1 MRIHSISTICR
12 KCLMLLA
19 LLLASIQMVHAQE
32 ESGGTTTTEMK
43 VYGDSDLIA
52 TKYAGGSGTKDDP
65 WLISNDLELAKL
77 AHDVTNG
84 TTKAMFAGKYFKLN
98 KDINLNKGKWMP
110 IGTWKCNKSSNDR
123 YFAGKFDGDG
133 HTISNMK
140 IEWVN
145 EKDFEASWGLFGRLY
160 GTSASSE
167 DTYASVTN
175 LIIENAHIQK
185 KKDTAPVGK
194 SVIKIGTV
202 AGDMTQYAEISNIII
217 RNSEI
222 TDNAETYSTPNS
234 FRVGGV
240 VGYIDNSTNLNLFRI
255 FNISANVDVN
265 MLTNASLTSTSG
277 DHQATISGGFGAV
290 SKLAKPNSSNLVIL
304 PRNILIHGKL
314 TTSTKAE
321 KCKKGSVMASNSGSM
336 DFINETADGQPI
348 TSTWYYTAAN
358 KVTGKKDYKYGTE
371 KSIDAIDENT
381 GMTFGK
387 TFVDQ
392 INQYLFDK
400 KLDRKSWAYLGD
412 SIFTFRNI
420 KLKLERG
427 ENDVLTVV
435 DENGTT
441 NSDTYNWYVFKDNST
456 TVTKV
461 NTEACNPFTLPRQP
475 YNQYVYAESKDGSLR
490 TSTILVKAIGI
501 TAKLDSKNDPN
512 SQIAPITYIVN
523 VTNDTNLSNDNLGLT
538 ITYQWFNGKT
548 ELTGETSNKFI
559 RPASATHKDK
569 YNCQVI

>member
-32 ESGGTTTTEMK
+32 EGGTTTTTETK
-43 VYGDSDLIA
+43 VYGEGDLIA

-77 AHDVTNG
+77 AYDVTNG
-84 TTKAMFAGKYFKLN
+84 NTKAMFAGKYFKLT
-98 KDINLNKGKWMP
+98 KDINLNQGKWMP
-110 IGTWKCNKSSNDR
+110 IGTWKCDKKENDR
-123 YFAGKFDGDG
+123 YFAGKIDGDG
-133 HTISNMK
+133 HTISNMQ

-145 EKDFEASWGLFGRLY
+145 ATGFEASWGLFGRLY

-175 LIIENAHIQK
+175 LIIDNAQIQK
-185 KKDTAPVGK
+185 KKDTAPVGS

-202 AGDMTQYAEISNIII
+202 AGDMTQFAEISNIII
-217 RNSEI
+217 RNSQI
-222 TDNAETYSTPNS
+222 TDNEETYNTPNS

-240 VGYIDNSTNLNLFRI
+240 VGYIDNSNNLNLFRI

-290 SKLAKPNSSNLVIL
+290 SKLAKPSSSNLVIL

-358 KVTGKKDYKYGTE
+358 KVTGNKDYKYGTE

-392 INQYLFDK
+392 INQYISDK
-400 KLDRKSWAYLGD
+400 KLDRKSWAYLGK
-412 SIFTFRNI
+412 SKFAFSNI
-420 KLKLERG
+420 KLKAERG
-427 ENDVLTVV
+427 
-435 DENGTT
+435 
-441 NSDTYNWYVFKDNST
+441 K
-456 TVTKV
+456 
-461 NTEACNPFTLPRQP
+461 
-475 YNQYVYAESKDGSLR
+475 
-490 TSTILVKAIGI
+490 
-501 TAKLDSKNDPN
+501 
-512 SQIAPITYIVN
+512 
-523 VTNDTNLSNDNLGLT
+523 
-538 ITYQWFNGKT
+538 
-548 ELTGETSNKFI
+548 
-559 RPASATHKDK
+559 
-569 YNCQVI
+569 

>member
-43 VYGDSDLIA
+43 VYGEGDLIA
-52 TKYAGGSGTKDDP
+52 TDYAGGSGTKDDP

-84 TTKAMFAGKYFKLN
+84 DTKAMFAGKYFKLTA
-98 KDINLNKGKWMP
+98 DIDLSKGKWMP
-110 IGTWKCNKSSNDR
+110 IGTWKCDKKENDR

-133 HTISNMK
+133 HTISNMQ

-145 EKDFEASWGLFGRLY
+145 ATGFEASWGLFGRLY

-167 DTYASVTN
+167 ATYASVTN
-175 LIIENAHIQK
+175 LIIKKARIQK
-185 KKDTAPVGK
+185 KKDTAPVGS

-222 TDNAETYSTPNS
+222 TDNEETYSAPNS

-240 VGYIDNSTNLNLFRI
+240 VGYIDNSNNLNLFRI
-255 FNISANVDVN
+255 FNISADVKVN
-265 MLTNASLTSTSG
+265 MLTKASLTSTSG

-290 SKLAKPNSSNLVIL
+290 SKLAKPNNSNLVIL
-304 PRNILIHGKL
+304 PRNILIHGSL
-314 TTSTKAE
+314 STSTNTA

-336 DFINETADGQPI
+336 DFINETADGQLI
-348 TSTWYYTAAN
+348 TSTWYYTKDN
-358 KVTGKKDYKYGTE
+358 KVEGSKDYKYGTL
-371 KSIDAIDENT
+371 KSIDAIDEST

-392 INQYLFDK
+392 INQYISDK
-400 KLDRKSWAYLGD
+400 KFDRKSWAYLGN
-412 SIFTFRNI
+412 SKFTFSTVCNI
-420 KLKLERG
+420 Y
-427 ENDVLTVV
+427 D
-435 DENGTT
+435 
-441 NSDTYNWYVFKDNST
+441 
-456 TVTKV
+456 
-461 NTEACNPFTLPRQP
+461 
-475 YNQYVYAESKDGSLR
+475 
-490 TSTILVKAIGI
+490 
-501 TAKLDSKNDPN
+501 
-512 SQIAPITYIVN
+512 
-523 VTNDTNLSNDNLGLT
+523 
-538 ITYQWFNGKT
+538 
-548 ELTGETSNKFI
+548 
-559 RPASATHKDK
+559 
-569 YNCQVI
+569 